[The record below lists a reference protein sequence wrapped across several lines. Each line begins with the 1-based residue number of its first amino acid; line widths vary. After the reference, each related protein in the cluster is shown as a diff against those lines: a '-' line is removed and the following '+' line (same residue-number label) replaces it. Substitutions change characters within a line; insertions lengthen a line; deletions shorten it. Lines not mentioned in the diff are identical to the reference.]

1 MHPVFSFERKF
12 EGGYKDFFKEI
23 DSASYL
29 ELVHPFVADIR
40 IFKNNPELTGTRYF
54 VTFTNGI
61 RLIEEVFSFDKEQF
75 TIKVITYDKRIPFF
89 FIRIHKKSIEGRAD
103 GNIGMQLLCQTKS
116 QQKIFGETFP
126 AIYRMGRVFFPE
138 VLNGIVTYCKTGK
151 QPEKL
156 NISPDGQ
163 ITTVSL
169 KSPRQVRS
177 PHEYLPS

>member
-75 TIKVITYDKRIPFF
+75 TIKVITYDKGIPFF
-89 FIRIHKKSIEGRAD
+89 LLESTRRALKEGLMAILVCNCYVKQKASKKFSGKLFPPY
-103 GNIGMQLLCQTKS
+103 IGWEESFSRK
-116 QQKIFGETFP
+116 
-126 AIYRMGRVFFPE
+126 Y
-138 VLNGIVTYCKTGK
+138 
-151 QPEKL
+151 
-156 NISPDGQ
+156 
-163 ITTVSL
+163 
-169 KSPRQVRS
+169 
-177 PHEYLPS
+177 